1 MSNKHLFV
9 SFFIMAM
16 AIWVFSGEFANNTV
30 TADQPSKDAVDGSK
44 ADRPKEDRLKE
55 NPSKENPSNKES
67 DQRALV
73 RGVKS
78 VAERQTVHLAVRGQ
92 TRPNRVVQVKAE
104 LSGKIIALP
113 GTKGKRVEKGDLL
126 CRIAIDTRENEYE
139 QALAELE
146 SAQLEFDGFVDLN
159 KKGMQSEVVLAKSR
173 ASLAQSKTK
182 AKWAELALSKTKLVA
197 PFDGV
202 ISEQLV
208 EVGDFLSPG
217 ATCVSLIEV
226 NPILVAGQV
235 SEKNILKLALGD
247 EVHVALITGQSLTG
261 NVSYIGHA
269 PDQTTRTFP
278 VEVTVANPGAQIRAG
293 LTAEMDVP
301 VGEEEVHLISPASM
315 VLNDQGEVGVRIMMD
330 SNQVRFAKADVVSE
344 SPSGIWVKG
353 LPTSIN
359 LITVGHEEVFDG
371 QYVKMDFT
379 PITTLVRN

>member
-9 SFFIMAM
+9 SFCIVAM
-16 AIWVFSGEFANNTV
+16 AVWVFSGEFAHNTV
-30 TADQPSKDAVDGSK
+30 TAEEPSEKAFDRSK
-44 ADRPKEDRLKE
+44 ADS
-55 NPSKENPSNKES
+55 SKSES

-92 TRPNRVVQVKAE
+92 TRANRVVHVKAE
-104 LSGKIIALP
+104 LSGKITALP
-113 GTKGKRVEKGDLL
+113 GTKGRRVKKGDLL
-126 CRIAIDTRENEYE
+126 CRIAIDNRQNEYQ
-139 QALAELE
+139 QAVAELE

-159 KKGMQSEVVLAKSR
+159 KKGLQSEVVLAKSR

-182 AKWAELALSKTKLVA
+182 ARQAELALSKTKLVA
-197 PFDGV
+197 PFEGV
-202 ISEQLV
+202 ISDQLV

-217 ATCVSLIEV
+217 TTCVSLIEV

-235 SEKNILKLALGD
+235 SEKNVLKLALGD
-247 EVHVALITGQSLTG
+247 DVQVALITGQTLTG
-261 NVSYIGHA
+261 SVSFIGHA

-278 VEVTVANPGAQIRAG
+278 IEVTVSNPGAGIRAG
-293 LTAEMDVP
+293 LTAEMNVP

-315 VLNDQGEVGVRIMMD
+315 VLNDLGEVGVRIMMD
-330 SNQVRFAKADVVSE
+330 SNQVRFAKAEVVGE
-344 SPSGIWVKG
+344 SPRGIWVKG